1 MEKVKDKEEEK
12 QVQIKNKSVKK
23 EAKVEKMK
31 WKEKKMDKRK
41 KIQSKFSVYTL
52 LLQTFNQRKSKL
64 LWFEAAQITLGRVL
78 KINRLKEAG

>member
-31 WKEKKMDKRK
+31 
-41 KIQSKFSVYTL
+41 
-52 LLQTFNQRKSKL
+52 
-64 LWFEAAQITLGRVL
+64 
-78 KINRLKEAG
+78 